1 MNPMTLSSMTQPTTR
16 SMRTRSPYCFS
27 NCAVRHQQRKRR
39 TSDKGV
45 ECNRRRRKCNAPAAQ
60 QAQQQY
66 SAHDTTGKRCSSS
79 LSLLSHPARHTF
91 ALTRGGPS
99 MGTCQHIHVQVPNF
113 SSLSKL
119 LMNIVPT
126 LLLPS
131 TLLRLNLVHLRQGQ
145 DPLAWVA
152 VQKPLRPIPTQQTCT
167 SAAVV
172 LCPSCSGASMPFPTG
187 VPLLNPP
194 TWEAV

>member
-1 MNPMTLSSMTQPTTR
+1 MTLSSLTQPTTR

-27 NCAVRHQQRKRR
+27 NCAVQQQQRKRR
-39 TSDKGV
+39 IRDQGV
-45 ECNRRRRKCNAPAAQ
+45 ECNRRRCKCNAPAAQ

-66 SAHDTTGKRCSSS
+66 SAHDTTCKRCSSF
-79 LSLLSHPARHTF
+79 LSLLPHPARQ
-91 ALTRGGPS
+91 TRGCPS
-99 MGTCQHIHVQVPNF
+99 MGTCQHINVQVPNF

-119 LMNIVPT
+119 LMNIVAT

-131 TLLRLNLVHLRQGQ
+131 TLLRLNLLRLRQGQ

-152 VQKPLRPIPTQQTCT
+152 VQKPLSPIPTQQTCT

-172 LCPSCSGASMPFPTG
+172 LCLSCSGGSVPFPTG
-187 VPLLNPP
+187 VPLMNPR